1 MQEHLPLSK
10 SDLDR
15 FPVDLDL
22 CSPDLLCDIEEV
34 AELLSSL
41 DTSKA
46 SGPDNI
52 SARMLKETARSIA
65 PSVTN
70 LFNHCLRNGTLPYMW
85 KCSHVVPI
93 PKGKGMD
100 QVGNYRPISLLS
112 ILSKVLET
120 HIANLIRDHLL
131 TTNHPFVNQ
140 WGFQKGKSTTLALLS
155 TIHQWHLQDHAEVYA
170 TFLHLKKAFDSVPHL
185 PLINKLS
192 DIGLNNVSS
201 SSCKVMSGV
210 PQGSVLGPL
219 LFLLYINGLEEIAL
233 SPGTKF
239 VLYADDILLY
249 KPIRTWEDH
258 HLFQSDLNAISNW
271 LVRCS
276 MTLNAAKFKC
286 MLISRKRNSLAP
298 ILPPLCIGS
307 STIEKV
313 SCMKYLGVLISS
325 DLSWSAH
332 IETVVSKARKA
343 LGCIYRRFY
352 RNAHTSVLTK
362 LYTTLVRPLLEY
374 CCVLWDPHLEKDI
387 EKLESVQ
394 KLACTYSV
402 FQPFVTVECFSS
414 SALCTRS
421 PTTSSVSLKLN

>member
-1 MQEHLPLSK
+1 MDP
-10 SDLDR
+10 
-15 FPVDLDL
+15 DL
-22 CSPDLLCDIEEV
+22 CSPDLLCEV

-41 DTSKA
+41 DTTKA

-93 PKGKGMD
+93 PKGKEMD
-100 QVGNYRPISLLS
+100 QVGNYRPISFLS

-155 TIHQWHLQDHAEVYA
+155 TIHQWHLHLQDHAEVYA
-170 TFLHLKKAFDSVPHL
+170 TFLDFKKAFDSVPHL

-192 DIGLNNVSS
+192 DIGLNNYIIRWICSYLTERRLVVLNGCSS
-201 SSCKVMSGV
+201 SSCKVTSWV

-249 KPIRTWEDH
+249 KPIRTLEDH

-276 MTLNAAKFKC
+276 MTLNAAKCKC

-313 SCMKYLGVLISS
+313 SCMKYLG
-325 DLSWSAH
+325 
-332 IETVVSKARKA
+332 
-343 LGCIYRRFY
+343 
-352 RNAHTSVLTK
+352 
-362 LYTTLVRPLLEY
+362 
-374 CCVLWDPHLEKDI
+374 
-387 EKLESVQ
+387 
-394 KLACTYSV
+394 
-402 FQPFVTVECFSS
+402 SS
-414 SALCTRS
+414 SHIL
-421 PTTSSVSLKLN
+421 